1 MTYLFG
7 RTIPTGFYH
16 LHHSVFFGGKVLYLY
31 NPLHLF
37 WGWESLLTSTWA
49 GSRMNS
55 AGRCWFHPPRLALI
69 RRWSGAFGQ
78 PRELENKQTKNT
90 TSNFML
96 FLWWGWGCFFV
107 ALKFWWPKHVSFFGG
122 VVIVINGCLCWKRSG
137 SPEGC
142 CNPHPCT
149 YIADGNITHLFC
161 RAFWA
166 QDLQREGWPGVGDK
180 ESNENTRLLLS

>member
-1 MTYLFG
+1 MFFWGKGFVPLQSFTPFLRVGIPTYLNMS
-7 RTIPTGFYH
+7 RQPDELSRSVLIP
-16 LHHSVFFGGKVLYLY
+16 
-31 NPLHLF
+31 
-37 WGWESLLTSTWA
+37 ST
-49 GSRMNS
+49 S
-55 AGRCWFHPPRLALI
+55 AGLDSSLVWGFWPTK
-69 RRWSGAFGQ
+69 GA
-78 PRELENKQTKNT
+78 REQTKKNT

-107 ALKFWWPKHVSFFGG
+107 ALKFWWPKHVSFFWG